1 MQEGKKNDPEFVF
14 CYWDEFKP
22 NVEKDDSSSLQ
33 EEQDGKEI
41 IHDGIRKRSN
51 TGQDNKCESKKASDS
66 E

>member
-1 MQEGKKNDPEFVF
+1 MQEGKKNEPEFVF

-41 IHDGIRKRSN
+41 IHDSVRKRSN
-51 TGQDNKCESKKASDS
+51 SGQDNKCKSKKAPDS
-66 E
+66 K

>member
-14 CYWDEFKP
+14 CYCDEFKP

>member
-33 EEQDGKEI
+33 KEQDGKEI
-41 IHDGIRKRSN
+41 IHDSVRKRSN

>member
-14 CYWDEFKP
+14 CYWDEFKT

-41 IHDGIRKRSN
+41 IHDSVRKRSN
-51 TGQDNKCESKKASDS
+51 TGQDNKCESKKTPDS

>member
-51 TGQDNKCESKKASDS
+51 TGQDNKCESKKDSDS

>member
-51 TGQDNKCESKKASDS
+51 TGQDNKCESKKASDY

>member
-41 IHDGIRKRSN
+41 IHDSVRKRSN
-51 TGQDNKCESKKASDS
+51 AGQDNKCESKKATDS